1 MRFTCSLAA
10 AFLVFASTS
19 VALAQ
24 SDCSKI
30 VPPSPWGPNDQ
41 TGATRSEEH
50 TSELQSLRH
59 LVCRLL
65 LEKKNTDLLFRLYD
79 PVQGAMP
86 IDVQDLR
93 TLRQSSYPRLFGV
106 VSREALLFNA
116 TIRAYSAY
124 ELYGL

>member
-41 TGATRSEEH
+41 TGATNRITPAVTMAAAAEIQEGQVIPMSY
-50 TSELQSLRH
+50 
-59 LVCRLL
+59 RL
-65 LEKKNTDLLFRLYD
+65 TGGILLFGTRFTKSILTATSHV
-79 PVQGAMP
+79 PVAA
-86 IDVQDLR
+86 
-93 TLRQSSYPRLFGV
+93 F
-106 VSREALLFNA
+106 RENLPTYLVD
-116 TIRAYSAY
+116 
-124 ELYGL
+124 

>member
-41 TGATRSEEH
+41 TGATNRVTPAVTKAAAAEIQEGQVGPMSWIVKDGS
-50 TSELQSLRH
+50 T
-59 LVCRLL
+59 
-65 LEKKNTDLLFRLYD
+65 
-79 PVQGAMP
+79 
-86 IDVQDLR
+86 
-93 TLRQSSYPRLFGV
+93 LFGT
-106 VSREALLFNA
+106 RFTKTILAA
-116 TIRAYSAY
+116 TWLAPRCAFG
-124 ELYGL
+124 ETCRT

>member
-41 TGATRSEEH
+41 TGATNRITPAVTKAAAAEIQEG
-50 TSELQSLRH
+50 Q
-59 LVCRLL
+59 VV
-65 LEKKNTDLLFRLYD
+65 
-79 PVQGAMP
+79 PM
-86 IDVQDLR
+86 
-93 TLRQSSYPRLFGV
+93 SYPLTDGIPLFGTRFTKSGMPSV
-106 VSREALLFNA
+106 RGYDIG
-116 TIRAYSAY
+116 TTCP
-124 ELYGL
+124 